1 MMIALFAHNSARHY
15 SGGRYYSWMMAE
27 ALASQGHQVTYI
39 TNNRPVFL
47 DDFTAFPAHRQVRL
61 CLTADFLRNIP
72 PQPLDL
78 LLLIP
83 HAADNNAFFMKAEWL
98 ARKCGARLAL
108 LNFETPD
115 WFNALSPIPRDPAL
129 WEGWKYTARRASIVL
144 SLSQEGDRYARAFYE
159 DCPPETLFA
168 PCHCGIN
175 SPVADSVPEIPREKR
190 ILMITRFAHAEH
202 KGVGDIQE
210 VLCEA
215 MRGYTLTLMV
225 GQGAPSRRRMAS
237 LEMTADRYG
246 ITIET
251 LFRLSDTEKFHEL
264 KRAAL
269 LLVPSFFEGFGL
281 PPVEALYCG
290 APCVAF
296 DLPVLHEVCGA
307 ALFYAPPG
315 DWSAFRERI
324 AEALQTPPDRIRLH
338 EQVAPVVRFD
348 SFADRLNQVLTRAF
362 APEIPD
368 LLQQSDPGE
377 LLKAITLLERPQPLL
392 HHRKAASPLVP
403 RIRRFPYA
411 RWIASRTYWET
422 RAMLDRLIKASVGER
437 GYRRLQSAWL
447 RLRGK

>member
-1 MMIALFAHNSARHY
+1 MNIAFFAHNSPRHY

-27 ALASQGHQVTYI
+27 ALASQGHQVAYI

-47 DDFTAFPAHRQVRL
+47 DDFNAFPAHRQVRVI
-61 CLTADFLRNIP
+61 LTADFLRNIP
-72 PQPLDL
+72 SQPFDL

-83 HAADNNAFFMKAEWL
+83 HVADNNAFFMKAELL
-98 ARKCGARLAL
+98 ARKCGARIAL

-115 WFNALSPIPRDPAL
+115 WFNALSPVPRDPAL
-129 WEGWKYTARRASIVL
+129 WEGWKFTARRASIVL
-144 SLSQEGDRYARAFYE
+144 SLSHEGNRHARAFY
-159 DCPPETLFA
+159 DGCPPETLFEA
-168 PCHCGIN
+168 CHCGIN
-175 SPVADSVPEIPREKR
+175 SPVADSVPEMPREKR
-190 ILMITRFAHAEH
+190 ILMMTRFAHAEH
-202 KGVGDIQE
+202 KGISEIEE

-225 GQGAPSRRRMAS
+225 GQGAPSRRRMAA
-237 LEMTADRYG
+237 LEKMAARYG

-251 LFRLSDTEKFHEL
+251 LFQLSDAEKYHEL

-269 LLVPSFFEGFGL
+269 LLFPSFFEGFGL

-290 APCVAF
+290 APCAAF
-296 DLPVLHEVCGA
+296 DLPVLHEVCGD

-315 DWSAFRERI
+315 DWSAFREKI
-324 AEALQTPPDRIRLH
+324 AEALATPPDRRRLH

-348 SFADRLNQVLTRAF
+348 CFADRLNHVLTRAF

-368 LLQQSDPGE
+368 LLQQSNPEE
-377 LLKAITLLERPQPLL
+377 LLNAIAALERPEPLL
-392 HHRKAASPLVP
+392 QARKPASPLVP
-403 RIRRFPYA
+403 RKRRFPYA

-422 RAMLDRLIKASVGER
+422 RVMLDRFIKALAGES
-437 GYRRLQSAWL
+437 GYRRLQSAWR